1 MQAPAS
7 PVREV
12 ARIAVPVSTEAVV
25 LLLLNFINQIIV
37 GALGAVAIAA
47 VGFANSLNFV
57 VLITVSALGISV
69 TILVARAAGGGRN
82 HEMATTIS
90 SAVIVGAVV
99 ASVFALVMAVSPQRL
114 LELVGASA
122 NVASEGADYLRFI
135 AISLIPLVVSAI
147 LSGVLRATG
156 RARVPMVVT
165 FITAALGAGLAWTLV
180 FGPGPIPALGV
191 PGAGIATL
199 ISAVLKLVL
208 LIPFVFGDTIA
219 WEAPSRHELRRVLG
233 PLFILAIPLGLTEF
247 AWASG
252 TFLYNVVYQR
262 LGDDALAA
270 AQITVNLEGIFIVGA
285 IGVMTAATALIG
297 KAVGQ
302 GDVDAVYSWIT
313 LLRRIGLFTGLAF
326 GTLFALTAF
335 LVPVF
340 FPNAGAD
347 VQRMAIIGILINAAA
362 QAVKVGN
369 MIFGVGILPS
379 GNDVKG
385 VLIGTAGSAFLIG
398 LPLAVILGLFTPLGI
413 VGIFVARVVEEIV
426 KFQFFRYRARHLN
439 WSALI
444 AKQAALTT

>member
-1 MQAPAS
+1 MQAPTS
-7 PVREV
+7 RVREV
-12 ARIAVPVSTEAVV
+12 ARIAVPVSTEAIV
-25 LLLLNFINQIIV
+25 LLLLNFVNQIIV

-69 TILVARAAGGGRN
+69 TILVARAAGAGRK

-90 SAVIVGAVV
+90 SAVIVGALV
-99 ASVFALVMAVSPQRL
+99 SGVFAIAIAANPQSL
-114 LELVGASA
+114 LQLVGASA
-122 NVASEGADYLRFI
+122 SVASEGADYLRFI

-165 FITAALGAGLAWTLV
+165 FITAALGAGLAWALV

-219 WEAPSRHELRRVLG
+219 WETPSRHELRRVLG

-313 LLRRIGLFTGLAF
+313 LLRRVGLFTGLAF

-413 VGIFVARVVEEIV
+413 IGIFVARVVEEIV

-439 WSALI
+439 WNALI
-444 AKQAALTT
+444 AKHAVPVD